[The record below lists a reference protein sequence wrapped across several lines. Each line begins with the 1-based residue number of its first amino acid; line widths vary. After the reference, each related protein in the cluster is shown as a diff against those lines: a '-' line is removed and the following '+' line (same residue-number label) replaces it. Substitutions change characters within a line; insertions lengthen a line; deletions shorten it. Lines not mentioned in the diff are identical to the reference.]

1 LPSAH
6 RAASTLLSVTLLAVG
21 SFAVDNPN
29 DRSKKVDQLFA
40 AFDTPRTPGCA
51 LGVIREGEFVH
62 KRAYGAASLEL
73 SVPLTTRSAFVM
85 GSISKQF
92 TAASVVLA
100 AEQGYLVLDDDVRK
114 YIPELPDYGKTIT
127 LREMLHHTSGLRDL
141 ENLLDFSGRNQEDI
155 HPFAELIDL
164 ITRQKELNFHPGEE
178 YLYSNTN
185 YVLLAEV
192 VHRATGKP
200 LSRFAEE
207 NIFKPLGMNQTRFYD
222 DHSIVVPGRVAAY
235 DPAGGGAFS
244 VNWSTN
250 YERVGDGG
258 LMSSVEDLLLWDRN
272 FYANKLGKG
281 TLVQEILS
289 RGVLNKG
296 DKIGYALG
304 LGISSYRG
312 LPVVEHE
319 GANFGYHTELL
330 RFPEQQFSVICL
342 CNLGSIDP
350 ELAATQVADIYL
362 EGSFHDQP
370 AGAQASDVER
380 QALAG
385 LYRNPENH
393 SVAEVAVI
401 AGGLQ
406 VRNIRMKQEGANHYT
421 SLLGRFEAR
430 FEPMSQGGMKML
442 FGHSYT
448 EPYIFERF
456 QPIKASAEDLAQY
469 AGDYASNELQATYR
483 FRVKEQT
490 LTLTINWTEFP
501 PFFSPSLRDEFHAPD
516 DTAIVFR
523 RDAAGH
529 IVGCDVYTDRVRK
542 ISLARK

>member
-1 LPSAH
+1 MPSANGV
-6 RAASTLLSVTLLAVG
+6 AKVFCITTLLVVA
-21 SFAVDNPN
+21 SFAVDNPTAL
-29 DRSKKVDQLFA
+29 SEKVDRLFA
-40 AFDTPRTPGCA
+40 AYDTAKTPGCA
-51 LGVIREGEFVH
+51 LGVIQNGEFIY

-73 SVPLTTRSAFVM
+73 GSPLTTRSVLVM

-100 AEQGYLVLDDDVRK
+100 AEQGYLSLDDDVRK
-114 YIPELPDYGKTIT
+114 YIPELPDYGRTIT
-127 LREMLHHTSGLRDL
+127 LRQMLHHTSGLRDL

-155 HPFAELIDL
+155 HPFAELLDL
-164 ITRQKELNFHPGEE
+164 ITRQKALNFLPGEE

-192 VHRATGKP
+192 VHRTTGKP

-207 NIFKPLGMNQTRFYD
+207 NIFKPLGMNQTHFFD
-222 DHSIVVPGRVAAY
+222 DHSVVVPGRVAAY
-235 DPAGGGAFS
+235 DAADGGAFS

-258 LMSSVEDLLLWDRN
+258 LMSSVEDLFLWDRN

-281 TLVQEILS
+281 SLVREMLA
-289 RGVLNKG
+289 RGVLNNG

-312 LPVVEHE
+312 LPVIDHQ

-342 CNLGSIDP
+342 CNLGSINP
-350 ELAATQVADIYL
+350 ELAATEVADIYL
-362 EGSFHDQP
+362 EGSFRDQP
-370 AGAQASDVER
+370 AGAQSSDAER

-385 LYRNPENH
+385 LYRNPTNH
-393 SVAEVAVI
+393 SVAEVSVV

-406 VRNIRMKQEGANHYT
+406 VRNTRMKPEGANRYA
-421 SLLGRFEAR
+421 SLLGRLEAR
-430 FEPMSQGGMKML
+430 FEPTSDGGMKMA

-448 EPYIFERF
+448 TPQIYERF
-456 QPIKASAEDLAQY
+456 QPDKASAEDLAQY
-469 AGDYASNELQATYR
+469 AGDYVSDELQATYR

-490 LTLTINWTEFP
+490 LTLSINWTELP

-523 RDAAGH
+523 RDASGR
-529 IVGCDVYTDRVRK
+529 ITGCDVYTERVRK

>member
-1 LPSAH
+1 MPSAH
-6 RAASTLLSVTLLAVG
+6 RIARVFCVVPLLVLASS
-21 SFAVDNPN
+21 AVDNPAALN
-29 DRSKKVDQLFA
+29 KKVDQLFA
-40 AFDTPRTPGCA
+40 SYDTPKTPGCA
-51 LGVIREGEFVH
+51 LGVVRNGEFVY
-62 KRAYGAASLEL
+62 KRVYGAASLEL
-73 SVPLTTRSAFVM
+73 GVQLSTRSVLVM

-100 AEQGYLVLDDDVRK
+100 AEQGYLSLDDDVRK
-114 YIPELPDYGKTIT
+114 YIPELPNYGQTIT
-127 LREMLHHTSGLRDL
+127 LREMLHHTSGLREL

-164 ITRQKELNFHPGEE
+164 ITRQKALNFQPGEE
-178 YLYSNTN
+178 YLYSSTN

-192 VHRATGKP
+192 VRRATGKP

-207 NIFKPLGMNQTRFYD
+207 NIFKPLGMLQTRFYD
-222 DHSIVVPGRVAAY
+222 DHSVVVPDRVAAY
-235 DPAGGGAFS
+235 DPADSGTFS

-281 TLVQEILS
+281 TLLQEMLT
-289 RGVLNKG
+289 RGTLNNG

-304 LGISSYRG
+304 LGMSSYRG
-312 LPVVEHE
+312 LSVVDHQ
-319 GANFGYHTELL
+319 GANFAYHTELL
-330 RFPEQQFSVICL
+330 RFPEQHFSVICL
-342 CNLGSIDP
+342 CNLGSINP
-350 ELAATQVADIYL
+350 ELLATQVADIYL
-362 EGSFHDQP
+362 EGSFRDQP
-370 AGAQASDVER
+370 AGVQSSEAER

-385 LYRNPENH
+385 LYRNPEDH
-393 SVAEVAVI
+393 SVAEVVVVS
-401 AGGLQ
+401 GGLQ
-406 VRNIRMKQEGANHYT
+406 VRNTRMKQVAPNQYS
-421 SLLGRFEAR
+421 SLLGRYEAR
-430 FEPMSQGGMKML
+430 FEPNSDGGMKMT

-448 EPYIFERF
+448 KPWAFEKF
-456 QPIKASAEDLAQY
+456 QSFKASAEDLAQY
-469 AGDYASNELQATYR
+469 AGDYASDELQATYH

-490 LTLTINWTEFP
+490 LTLRINWTELP

-529 IVGCDVYTDRVRK
+529 IVGCDVYTERVRK
-542 ISLARK
+542 LSLVRK